1 MKNTSLESEIS
12 LPRVIQS
19 TASGPAGKITLVESD
34 GVVVA
39 LCPDYDRNMIPEK
52 LRLDLTE
59 LFIDICMKQLSFDA
73 AIKRVG
79 LACMSARVYVYHI
92 VHSTK
97 FGVLALREQY
107 AA

>member
-1 MKNTSLESEIS
+1 MKTQLEPHIN
-12 LPRVIQS
+12 LAQVIKS
-19 TASGPAGKITLVESD
+19 AESGRAGKICLVEND

-39 LCPDYDRNMIPEK
+39 LCPDFDRNMVPEK

-59 LFIDICMKQLSFDA
+59 LFLDICMKEISFDA
-73 AIKRVG
+73 AIKRIG

-92 VHSTK
+92 VHSTN

-107 AA
+107 VA

>member
-73 AIKRVG
+73 AIKRIG
-79 LACMSARVYVYHI
+79 LACMSGVYVYHI

-97 FGVLALREQY
+97 FGVLALREDY